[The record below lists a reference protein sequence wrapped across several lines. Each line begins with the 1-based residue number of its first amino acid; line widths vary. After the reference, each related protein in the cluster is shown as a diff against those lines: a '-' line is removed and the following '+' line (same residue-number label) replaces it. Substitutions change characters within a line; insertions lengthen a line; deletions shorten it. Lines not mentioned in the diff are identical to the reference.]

1 MVLVL
6 LFAMLSSLAGAQT
19 ANDLSFISCW
29 PENQDPKPI
38 LRSFVSPTS
47 ISETGWRA
55 YASVTAEGENL
66 SCHNA
71 TALYIAKPDS
81 AFAPV
86 FRAVPKGTQD
96 GNGIRIVG
104 WSPSGNKLLAEATDW
119 AYGSDAG
126 LNRTVLI
133 YDAARGLRTVDIDKS
148 LNERFGRECLFD
160 YTVVRWES
168 ESTILLSVLPLHEN
182 LEERPPCV
190 TRQTTFVYDIENG
203 SMRSEP

>member
-1 MVLVL
+1 MVWLLLLLV
-6 LFAMLSSLAGAQT
+6 MLSPVARTQT
-19 ANDLSFISCW
+19 VANDLSFIDCS
-29 PENQDPKPI
+29 PEGQNSNAVS
-38 LRSFVSPTS
+38 RSFVSPTWTS
-47 ISETGWRA
+47 KMGWRA

-71 TALYIAKPDS
+71 ATLYIAKPDS

-104 WSPSGNKLLAEATDW
+104 WSPGGNKLLAEATDW

-133 YDAARGLRTVDIDKS
+133 YEAARGLRTVDIDKG

-160 YTVVRWES
+160 YTVTRWES
-168 ESTILLSVLPLHEN
+168 ESSILLRLLPSHET

-190 TRQTTFVYDIENG
+190 TRQTTFVYDIGDG
-203 SMRSEP
+203 SGR